1 MNKLIVLPMLMF
13 WALAHAQTGYCPL
26 SGCTLTGPV
35 ASPSINNVQYADQYP
50 GSDIGAQI
58 NAAVRACVAATT
70 VCNINV
76 AKGGTISTPPE
87 LPAGFSLT
95 FNPTAQYTLATNW
108 VMDHRGTTYN
118 FNGAHFYFTLRNN
131 SSAFY
136 VGKNDASVVNAS
148 GNTVTWVSGS
158 KFSNIDIGDQLAID
172 TGSFGP
178 AGANVAAVNA
188 GGTQITLTASLP
200 TPYTNARMAV
210 YMQASDALGGYP
222 GRSVVIKDLNI
233 DNANSAANTALTVEL
248 ADGVAVYD
256 LTASLFSR
264 GTCLALK
271 GAITGNF
278 YSTRCNSG
286 GFGIDLDQNTIGGFM
301 VSTSNANRFFGID
314 LTGSPAPTG
323 VAILFNGAA
332 DNDLYATHA
341 EGEQNHT
348 VVLFQAIRA
357 TGYPRTLNS
366 GGNLL
371 QISDFERNGDNTK
384 NATDIAV
391 NDGSASN
398 TVEGG
403 TFTSIYTGSGS
414 GLGTQ
419 IGIAVASTAT
429 STAILNTGF
438 ADNYAV
444 SYRFQSGATGLV
456 FNVATVGEAVNPANV
471 WNLKTGIA
479 VPAVNSPS
487 YSVSGRTGFTGTKTA
502 GKCVL
507 TIASGIITGVSGC

>member
-1 MNKLIVLPMLMF
+1 MNKLVVLLVLMF
-13 WALAHAQTGYCPL
+13 GALAHAQTGYCPL
-26 SGCTLTGPV
+26 GGCTLTGPL
-35 ASPSINNVQYADQYP
+35 ASPAINGVQYADQYP

-58 NAAVRACVAATT
+58 NAAVAACVLTRT
-70 VCNINV
+70 VCSINV
-76 AKGGTISTPPE
+76 AKGGTISTPPK
-87 LPAGFSLT
+87 LPAGFSLS
-95 FNPTAQYTLATNW
+95 FNPTAEYTLATNW

-136 VGKNDASVVNAS
+136 VGKNDASVVNIS
-148 GNTVTWVSGS
+148 GTTVTWVSGS
-158 KFSNIDIGDQLAID
+158 DFSNIDVGDQLAID

-178 AGANVAAVNA
+178 AAANVASVQSP
-188 GGTQITLTASLP
+188 TQLTLTASPGTVPPKTRISVL
-200 TPYTNARMAV
+200 
-210 YMQASDALGGYP
+210 MQAADALGAYP
-222 GRSVVIKDLNI
+222 GRSVVIKDLNV

-271 GAITGNF
+271 GAISGNF

-286 GFGIDLDQNTIGGFM
+286 GFGIDLDQNIIGGFW

-314 LTGSPAPTG
+314 LTGSPTPRG
-323 VAILFNGAA
+323 VAILFNGAG

-348 VVLFQAIRA
+348 VVRFQAITS
-357 TGYPRTLNS
+357 TGYSRTINS
-366 GGNLL
+366 SGNLL
-371 QISDFERNGDNTK
+371 QISDFERNGDNTP

-398 TVEGG
+398 TIEGG
-403 TFTSIYTGSGS
+403 AFTSIYTGSGP

-419 IGIAVASTAT
+419 IGIAVAPTAT
-429 STAILNTGF
+429 STAILNTQF
-438 ADNYAV
+438 VDNYAV
-444 SYRFQSGATGLV
+444 SYNFQSGATGLV
-456 FNVATVGEAVNPANV
+456 FNVATVGTAMNPANV
-471 WNLKTGIA
+471 WNLNTGIT

-487 YSVSGRTGFTGTKTA
+487 YSVSGTTGFTGTKTA
-502 GKCVL
+502 GNCVL
-507 TIASGIITGVSGC
+507 TIASGIITGVRGC